1 MSEDSPAILRRVLAK
16 HLQTLRERAGR
27 SFAQAAGRLGL
38 HHTTIRRMEQGLGR
52 PPRPPDL
59 RELLSFYGADA
70 EEASAL
76 VELADRASGRNW
88 WDEYSLS
95 ESMADCVM
103 LEGGA
108 TRIRVYAP
116 WEVPALLQT
125 EDYARALDPGP
136 DPDRQLD
143 LLKRRQAV
151 LEDDAG
157 PLLWVV
163 LDEPVLHWQIGS
175 PGIMA
180 DQLTY
185 LLEMAAQPRVD
196 LRVVPYDAGPSPA
209 ARAGACCV
217 YRLRPRELPD
227 TVCVQQLD
235 DLCFVNKPSAVAH
248 YTAVLDQTVGKATRR
263 GEQTRLLLERIQDH
277 WRAA

>member
-1 MSEDSPAILRRVLAK
+1 MSESPAILRRVLAK
-16 HLQTLRERAGR
+16 HLHMLRERAGR
-27 SFAQAAGRLGL
+27 SFAQAAGRLGV

-70 EEASAL
+70 GEVSAL
-76 VELADRASGRNW
+76 VDLAERASGRNW

-108 TRIRVYAP
+108 ERIRAYAP

-125 EDYARALDPGP
+125 EDYARALGSGP
-136 DPDRQLD
+136 DPDRWLD

-151 LEDDAG
+151 LDDDAG
-157 PLLWVV
+157 PLLWAVI
-163 LDEPVLHWQIGS
+163 DEPVLHWQVGS

-180 DQLTY
+180 DQLTH
-185 LLEMAAQPRVD
+185 LLEMAARPRVD
-196 LRVVPYDAGPSPA
+196 LRVVPFAAGPSPA
-209 ARAGACCV
+209 ARVGTCAV
-217 YRLRPRELPD
+217 YRLRLRELPD
-227 TVCVQQLD
+227 IVCVQQLD
-235 DLCFVNKPSAVAH
+235 GLNFVAKPSAVTH

-263 GEQTRLLLERIQDH
+263 GKQTCLLLERIQDH

>member
-1 MSEDSPAILRRVLAK
+1 MLAK
-16 HLQTLRERAGR
+16 HLQMLRERAGR
-27 SFAQAAGRLGL
+27 SFAQAADRLGV

-59 RELLSFYGADA
+59 RELLSFYGAGTG
-70 EEASAL
+70 EVSAL
-76 VELADRASGRNW
+76 VELAEKALGRNW
-88 WDEYSLS
+88 WDEYHPT
-95 ESMADCVM
+95 EAMADCVM

-108 TRIRVYAP
+108 ERIRAYAP

-125 EDYARALDPGP
+125 QDYARALGSGP
-136 DPDRQLD
+136 DPDRWLG

-157 PLLWVV
+157 PLLWAVI
-163 LDEPVLHWQIGS
+163 DEPVLHWQVGS

-180 DQLTY
+180 DQLAH
-185 LLEMAAQPRVD
+185 LLEMAARPRVD
-196 LRVVPYDAGPSPA
+196 LRVVPFSAGPSPA

-217 YRLRPRELPD
+217 YRLRLRELPD
-227 TVCVQQLD
+227 IVCVQQLD
-235 DLCFVNKPSAVAH
+235 GLDFVDKPSAVTH

-263 GEQTRLLLERIQDH
+263 GEETRLLLERIKDH